1 MFSWNKAF
9 IFKLIFL
16 GLFNAFAVW
25 AAIILFVQ
33 RNYTFLGVLVLGVII
48 INYVYLSKK
57 NYHLKYIV
65 PGTIFMVL
73 LIIVPIFYTVY
84 VSFTNYGT
92 GNMLDKEQAINQI
105 TGRHHRPEDPR
116 EFYFSAFK
124 DEDTD
129 EIFVLFEDREDGS
142 LFLGEND
149 QAVPVDH
156 DDPRL
161 EDTTGDGEID
171 TFADLEK
178 MDRSEVIQNVSRLE
192 RKEFQYDDSLMRMRD
207 LNRFAL
213 YRRSFEYHE
222 DEDKIVDLRTGEE
235 YFPEEGHFVNAEGE
249 RLDPGF
255 QITIGFDNYHRLIT
269 DPRITRP
276 FIRVFI
282 WTFQWAFLSV
292 ATTFAL
298 GLFVAILLNDKTM
311 RFRRL
316 YRVLLILPY
325 AVPAF
330 ISVLIWRGM
339 FNPSVGVVNRII
351 EYMGL
356 SGLPWLQNIFWAR
369 VALVVINLWLGF
381 PYMMLLGLGALQSI
395 PGNLYE
401 AAAID
406 GASRWQRFRHITLP
420 MVLVALAPLLIASF
434 AFNFNNFNVIYLF
447 NEGRPAIA
455 GAQTPAGGTD
465 ILISYTYRLSFEAG
479 RGSDF
484 GMASAVAVLVFMI
497 TAVLTWINFKYTGA
511 LEEVK
516 ENE

>member
-1 MFSWNKAF
+1 MFKWNKAF
-9 IFKLIFL
+9 FFKLIFL
-16 GLFNAFAVW
+16 GFFNAFAVW

-33 RNYTFLGVLVLGVII
+33 RNMVFLGILVLGVIV
-48 INYVYLSKK
+48 INYVYLSSK
-57 NYHLKYIV
+57 NYHLKYIA

-73 LIIVPIFYTVY
+73 LVVIPIFYTVY
-84 VSFTNYGT
+84 ISFTNYGT
-92 GNMLDKEQAINQI
+92 GNMLNKQQAINQI
-105 TGRHHRPEDPR
+105 TRRHHRPEDPR
-116 EFYFSAFK
+116 EFNFSAFL
-124 DEDTD
+124 DEETD
-129 EIFVLFEDREDGS
+129 EITLLFEDREDGS
-142 LFLGEND
+142 LFLTVDDE
-149 QAVPVDH
+149 AVPVDR

-171 TFADLEK
+171 TVNGMVK
-178 MDRSEVIQNVSRLE
+178 MERSEVIQNISRLE
-192 RKEFQYDDSLMRMRD
+192 QKEFDFNDNLLRIRD

-213 YRRSFEYHE
+213 YRQSYEYIE
-222 DEDKIVDLRTGEE
+222 EEDKIVDLRTGEE
-235 YFPEEGHFVNAEGE
+235 YLPREGHFVNAEGE
-249 RLDPGF
+249 KLDPGYT
-255 QITIGFDNYHRLIT
+255 ITIGFDNYSKVLT
-269 DPRITRP
+269 DPRVTGP
-276 FIRVFI
+276 FLRVFI

-292 ATTFAL
+292 GTTFAL
-298 GLFVAILLNDKTM
+298 GLFVAILLNDKNM
-311 RFRRL
+311 RFRKL

-351 EYMGL
+351 EFVGL
-356 SGLPWLQNIFWAR
+356 GGIPWLQNIFWAR
-369 VALVVINLWLGF
+369 FALVVINLWLGF

-406 GASRWQRFRHITLP
+406 GASRWQQFRHITLP
-420 MVLVALAPLLIASF
+420 LVLVALAPLLIASF

-484 GMASAVAVLVFMI
+484 GLASSVTVLVFMI

>member
-1 MFSWNKAF
+1 MFKWNRMF
-9 IFKLIFL
+9 LFKLIFL
-16 GLFNAFAVW
+16 GFFNAFAVW

-33 RNYTFLGVLVLGVII
+33 DSYFFLAILVLGVIAV
-48 INYVYLSKK
+48 NYVYLSNK
-57 NYHLKYIV
+57 NYHLKYIL

-73 LIIVPIFYTVY
+73 LVLLPVFYTVY
-84 VSFTNYGT
+84 ISFTNYGT
-92 GNMLDKEQAINQI
+92 GNILDKQQAINQI

-116 EFYFSAFK
+116 EFNFYAFI
-124 DEDTD
+124 DEETD
-129 EIFVLFEDREDGS
+129 EITILFEDREDGS
-142 LFLGEND
+142 LFLTQEGE
-149 QAVPVDH
+149 AVPIDE
-156 DDPRL
+156 DDPGL

-171 TFADLEK
+171 TVMGMEK
-178 MDRSEVIQNVSRLE
+178 MERQEVIQNVSRLE
-192 RKEFQYDDSLMRMRD
+192 RKEFEYNESLMRMRD

-213 YRRSFEYHE
+213 YKPSYEYIE
-222 DEDKIVDLRTGEE
+222 DKDKIVDLRTGEE
-235 YFPEEGHFVNAEGE
+235 YRPHEGHFVNQEGE

-255 QITIGFDNYHRLIT
+255 QISVGLDNYQTILT
-269 DPRITRP
+269 DPRVTRP
-276 FIRVFI
+276 FIRVFV

-298 GLFVAILLNDKTM
+298 GLFVAIILNDSTM
-311 RFRRL
+311 KFRKL

-339 FNPSVGVVNRII
+339 FNPSVGVVNRIL
-351 EYMGL
+351 ETLGV
-356 SGLPWLQNIFWAR
+356 SGLPWLQNVFWAR
-369 VALVVINLWLGF
+369 FALVVINLWLGF

-406 GASRWQRFRHITLP
+406 GASRWQQFRHITLP

-484 GMASAVAVLVFMI
+484 GLASSVAVMVFMI
-497 TAVLTWINFKYTGA
+497 TAVLTWFNFKYTGA